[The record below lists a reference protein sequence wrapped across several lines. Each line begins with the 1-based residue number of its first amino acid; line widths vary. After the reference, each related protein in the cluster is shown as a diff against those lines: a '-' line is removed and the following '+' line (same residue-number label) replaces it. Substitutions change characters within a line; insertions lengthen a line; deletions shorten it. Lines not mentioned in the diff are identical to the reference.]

1 RAGEH
6 HRGHRRR
13 GGPHP
18 APRGAA
24 LAVPPDRRPRR
35 RGLAGPEG
43 GSGPDAHLRDPAGGP
58 DALPSPGAV
67 RNPGDLGRGAA
78 VVRSLP
84 EEDGVSE
91 LLLQTVDAGIEFGG
105 LRALQGFN
113 LEIRQGDLKGLI
125 GPNGA
130 GKTTAFNILT
140 GVYQPTHGEIRVL
153 GEMVNG
159 RKPHQINH
167 LGVARTFQNIRLFRA
182 LSALDNVRVASLPEE
197 TPLFSRGTI
206 DELRRKATGGW
217 SAPASALDALN
228 NYVDWWRALLLT
240 PGFQREEAELTR
252 RADALLEVMGLA
264 HRRNEEARN
273 LPYGEQRR
281 LEIARA
287 LGTRP
292 RVLLLDEPAAGM
304 NTPEEAD
311 LMLLIRQ
318 LS

>member
-167 LGVARTFQNIRLFRA
+167 LPLARTFQHIRLFPAPSPHCPPRGCPACRKRPPSAPGGRSTSSGARPPAGGA
-182 LSALDNVRVASLPEE
+182 LRPAPWTRSTTTS
-197 TPLFSRGTI
+197 
-206 DELRRKATGGW
+206 TGGGR
-217 SAPASALDALN
+217 SSSPPASSGRRPSSPAGRMRC
-228 NYVDWWRALLLT
+228 WR
-240 PGFQREEAELTR
+240 
-252 RADALLEVMGLA
+252 
-264 HRRNEEARN
+264 
-273 LPYGEQRR
+273 
-281 LEIARA
+281 
-287 LGTRP
+287 
-292 RVLLLDEPAAGM
+292 
-304 NTPEEAD
+304 
-311 LMLLIRQ
+311 
-318 LS
+318 

>member
-1 RAGEH
+1 M
-6 HRGHRRR
+6 
-13 GGPHP
+13 
-18 APRGAA
+18 
-24 LAVPPDRRPRR
+24 
-35 RGLAGPEG
+35 
-43 GSGPDAHLRDPAGGP
+43 
-58 DALPSPGAV
+58 
-67 RNPGDLGRGAA
+67 
-78 VVRSLP
+78 
-84 EEDGVSE
+84 SE
-91 LLLQTVDAGIEFGG
+91 LLLQTVEAGIEFGG

-153 GEMVNG
+153 GELVNG

-182 LSALDNVRVASLPEE
+182 LSALDNVRVACLPEV
-197 TPLFSRGTI
+197 TPLFSRVTI

-217 SAPASALDALN
+217 SAPASAMDALN

-252 RADALLEVMGLA
+252 RADALLEVMGLS

-304 NTPEEAD
+304 NTREKAD
-311 LMLLIRQ
+311 LMVLIRQ
-318 LS
+318 LRDQFSLGLLVIEHDMKLVMGICEDITVLDHGVTIARGVPERVRADPKVIEAYLGDSYLAAHGMAVPPPESTA

>member
-1 RAGEH
+1 
-6 HRGHRRR
+6 
-13 GGPHP
+13 
-18 APRGAA
+18 
-24 LAVPPDRRPRR
+24 
-35 RGLAGPEG
+35 
-43 GSGPDAHLRDPAGGP
+43 
-58 DALPSPGAV
+58 
-67 RNPGDLGRGAA
+67 
-78 VVRSLP
+78 
-84 EEDGVSE
+84 VSE

-105 LRALQGFN
+105 LRALQDFN

-153 GEMVNG
+153 GEVVNG

-182 LSALDNVRVASLPEE
+182 LSALDNVRVACLPEE
-197 TPLFSRGTI
+197 TPLFSRATI
-206 DELRRKATGGW
+206 DGLRRKAAGGW
-217 SAPASALDALN
+217 SAPASAMDALN
-228 NYVDWWRALLLT
+228 NYLDWWRALLLT
-240 PGFQREEAELTR
+240 PGFQREEVELTR
-252 RADALLEVMGLA
+252 RADALLEVMGLS

-287 LGTRP
+287 LGTQP

-304 NTPEEAD
+304 NTREKAD
-311 LMLLIRQ
+311 LMVLIRRLRDQ
-318 LS
+318 FALGLLVIEHDMKLVMGICEDITVLDHGVTIAQGLPREIQSNPKVIEAYLGEKYAKEHAAQIAAAGGPR